1 MTAYLNYANIDLSKE
16 WRIWEM
22 KLNYLGYRER
32 KVKTRELTIAELK
45 LSIIEAYINKGVK
58 EVQLIDLTSG
68 NTITFNSI
76 EDVARN
82 EWCGNCKIELINL
95 PHSYGTEEK
104 NKAIIIFQLAEEE
117 SDKVIA

>member
-1 MTAYLNYANIDLSKE
+1 
-16 WRIWEM
+16 M
-22 KLNYLGYRER
+22 KLKYLGYRER
-32 KVKTRELTIAELK
+32 KVETRELTIAELK

-68 NTITFNSI
+68 DTITFNTI

-82 EWCGNCKIELINL
+82 EWCENCKIELINL
-95 PHSYGTEEK
+95 PHAYGTEEK
-104 NKAIIIFQLAEEE
+104 SKAIIIFQEAEEE

>member
-1 MTAYLNYANIDLSKE
+1 
-16 WRIWEM
+16 M
-22 KLNYLGYRER
+22 KLKYLGYRER
-32 KVKTRELTIAELK
+32 KVETRELTIAELK

-58 EVQLIDLTSG
+58 EVQLIDITSG
-68 NTITFNSI
+68 DTRTFNTI

-82 EWCGNCKIELINL
+82 EWSGSCKIELINL
-95 PHSYGTEEK
+95 PHTYGTGEK

>member
-1 MTAYLNYANIDLSKE
+1 MGNE
-16 WRIWEM
+16 V
-22 KLNYLGYRER
+22 KLFRLQRE